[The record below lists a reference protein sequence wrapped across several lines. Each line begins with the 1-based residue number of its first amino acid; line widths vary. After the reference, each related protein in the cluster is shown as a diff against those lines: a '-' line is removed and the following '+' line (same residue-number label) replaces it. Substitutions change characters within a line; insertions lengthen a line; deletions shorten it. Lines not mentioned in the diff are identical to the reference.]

1 MIDYVTALGSLAG
14 ALTTVAFFPQLL
26 KVWRTKSTKD
36 ISLGMF
42 SIFCVGVLVWFIY
55 GILIDDAPV
64 IIANFLVFVQALII
78 VAFKVRYK

>member
-1 MIDYVTALGSLAG
+1 MIDYVTVLGSLAG

-26 KVWRTKSTKD
+26 KVWRTRSTGD

-64 IIANFLVFVQALII
+64 IIANLLVFVQALII